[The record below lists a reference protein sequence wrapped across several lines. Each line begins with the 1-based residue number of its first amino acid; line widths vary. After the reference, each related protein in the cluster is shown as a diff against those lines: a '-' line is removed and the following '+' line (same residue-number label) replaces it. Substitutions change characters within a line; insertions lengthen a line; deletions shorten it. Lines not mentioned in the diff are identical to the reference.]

1 MTTNKVETTIAYKL
15 DARGL
20 RDAKRE
26 LEKSF
31 KPDSITALNSALKDA
46 RTRVKD
52 LSAEYANAAKQTGA
66 MAEFPKTLR
75 EGLRTAR
82 EEVRRLTDDLGKQLG
97 AEQKLHDLRVKSAM
111 LAKVTRAREQLAAA
125 VADGKFKKG
134 GAGVGRMTDSE
145 ALHAASAMN
154 RGTAFRQG
162 IYQGL
167 GGPIS
172 QFMQRRDGATTAEQ
186 RAEMRS
192 QFTGQMIGGAVSTI
206 GRGTMQAGRTALNM
220 GSAMAGGAGPMST
233 VLGSIPFLG
242 GAAAL
247 AEGAVG
253 SFVDRQRANL
263 GALPFMGGAIAES
276 QARGNAARA
285 AVMRSGAAGD
295 AGVTAGGRD
304 AFLNNMVGAGTGARN
319 RAAAMQ
325 EAVAGVYG
333 KRPDADYDVFND
345 IRAGKVGVSQI
356 PGLSPGERAEI
367 ANAARTR
374 IADKGVAALSGQSAD
389 RAGQVALEEHRKATV
404 KRADEAY
411 AEAAGDPFAG
421 AKAAV
426 HGLMTGTEAIQAST
440 AFTRKVGGGV
450 NDDQFAQ
457 AFAGETL
464 SGVDQGTSAALF
476 KAQRAGR
483 GGTSKNERDMLA
495 KAIGAATAQGL
506 EGSEIGEFLDVIASA
521 QAESSQKGLSL
532 DTDALGDMAVAL
544 SRAGL
549 AGPQAGRVMAGVSSF
564 AEDQLTSGVK
574 GPLGIAL
581 MRSQGFDPSKGN
593 FLETRAK
600 LAGGMDAGGLFD
612 FLKQIAPGEGS
623 ELQRGFNME
632 SALRSGGINLGQQG
646 GVSLANMVSGGKDAF
661 MASIGDRKGTA
672 DELLASM
679 AMKDS
684 AGNATTLGQM
694 TGGIRGQNAVQDA
707 LVGAGGAAAGNVQ
720 ALQQQAASLA
730 STLAT
735 KLDVPLSA
743 VTNGVITMSKNIER
757 ILGWIDAVAA
767 TGKSGMP

>member
-31 KPDSITALNSALKDA
+31 KPDSVNALNSALKDA
-46 RTRVKD
+46 RSRVKD
-52 LSAEYANAAKQTGA
+52 LSLEYANAAKQTGA

-75 EGLRTAR
+75 EGLRSAR

-125 VADGKFKKG
+125 AADGKFKKG
-134 GAGVGRMTDSE
+134 GIGGRMTDTE

-172 QFMQRRDGATTAEQ
+172 QFMQRREGATSAEQ

-192 QFTGQMIGGAVSTI
+192 QFTGQMIGSAVSTI
-206 GRGTMQAGRTALNM
+206 GRGTMQAGRTAFNM

-233 VLGSIPFLG
+233 VLGNIPFLG

-285 AVMRSGAAGD
+285 GVMRGGAAGE
-295 AGVTAGGRD
+295 AGVTAAGR
-304 AFLNNMVGAGTGARN
+304 AAYLNDRVGAGTGARMT
-319 RAAAMQ
+319 AAAMQ
-325 EAVAGVYG
+325 EATADIYG
-333 KRPDADYDVFND
+333 KRPDMDPGVWEK
-345 IRAGKVGVSQI
+345 IRAGKIGAAQI
-356 PGLSPGERAEI
+356 PGMDPQDKADI
-367 ANAARTR
+367 ANEARRR
-374 IADKGVAALSGQSAD
+374 IRDKGAANLGGKAAD

-450 NDDQFAQ
+450 NNDQFAQ

-464 SGVDQGTSAALF
+464 AGVDQGTSAALF

-495 KAIGAATAQGL
+495 KAIGAATAQNL

-544 SRAGL
+544 SRGGL

-623 ELQRGFNME
+623 ELQKGFNME
-632 SALRSGGINLGQQG
+632 SALRSGGINVGQQG

-672 DELLASM
+672 DELLAGM
-679 AMKDS
+679 RMTDAN
-684 AGNATTLGQM
+684 GNPTTLGKM
-694 TGGIRGQNAVQDA
+694 TGGIRGQNAVQDT
-707 LVGAGGAAAGNVQ
+707 LVGAGGAAAGNVL
-720 ALQQQAASLA
+720 ALQQQAAHMA
-730 STLAT
+730 ATLART
-735 KLDVPLSA
+735 LDQPLSM
-743 VTNGVITMSKNIER
+743 VTNAVVTVSKGLET
-757 ILGWIDAVAA
+757 ILQRLDMLANGWNP
-767 TGKSGMP
+767 TK